1 MQNQSRPGSTSPS
14 QATSGSSPAGSS
26 AAGGSSAGAS
36 RPGGQQAS
44 PQSGRPQ
51 DDLRRDA
58 EQIAEEVRQAAAGAR
73 DAAGS
78 VKDEVI
84 AAATDMRDQ
93 AAAMAE
99 PLQQKARSLAEDQKQ
114 AGAQRVQGVARAIS
128 SAADDLDDEMPQ
140 AAAWIR
146 RGASQLESI
155 SQSVRDKS
163 VEDLARDTERF
174 ARNNTAAFFGLSLVA
189 GFALA
194 RFLKS
199 GAPESTGH
207 AGTATGTSGSPRR
220 TVSPPLQPHPGSAA
234 GTSPRSPAAAGPG
247 ARTNPAAFPHNEF

>member
-14 QATSGSSPAGSS
+14 QATSGSSG
-26 AAGGSSAGAS
+26 AGGSSAGGPSAGA
-36 RPGGQQAS
+36 RPGGPQAGS
-44 PQSGRPQ
+44 PQAGSSQ
-51 DDLRRDA
+51 DELRRDA
-58 EQIAEEVRQAAAGAR
+58 EQVAEEVRQVAANAKNV
-73 DAAGS
+73 AGS
-78 VKDEVI
+78 VKDEVVSV
-84 AAATDMRDQ
+84 AADMRDQ

-99 PLQQKARSLAEDQKQ
+99 PLQQKGRSLAEEQKQ
-114 AGAQRVQGVARAIS
+114 AGAQRVRGVARAIS

-146 RGASQLESI
+146 RGASQLETI

-199 GAPESTGH
+199 GAPETTGH
-207 AGTATGTSGSPRR
+207 AGTTAS
-220 TVSPPLQPHPGSAA
+220 
-234 GTSPRSPAAAGPG
+234 
-247 ARTNPAAFPHNEF
+247 